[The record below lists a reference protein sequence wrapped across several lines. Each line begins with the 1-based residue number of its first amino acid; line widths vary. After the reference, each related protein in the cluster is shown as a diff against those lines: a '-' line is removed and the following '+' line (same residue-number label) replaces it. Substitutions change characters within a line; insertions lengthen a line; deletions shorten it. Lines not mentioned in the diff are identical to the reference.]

1 MKLASIDIG
10 SNAARLLIAEIK
22 SPTDYS
28 KLNLLRIPLQL
39 GFDVFENGRIS
50 PEKKDLFIK
59 TMKVFKDLMTI
70 YSVEDFR
77 ICATSAMR
85 DAENA
90 EEITQEIKE
99 ITGLEIEV
107 ISGDEEA
114 SILYEN
120 HLSSNLHD
128 EPYQA
133 FVDVGGGSTEITLYG
148 NQKLIKKHSFNIGT
162 IRILNDHSPDEEWQ
176 LMKEFCKTHLKSQP
190 FQLIGSGGNINKIF
204 SMSKMKDGEPVGLNF
219 IKKLHQNLT
228 SLSLDERIKLYNLR
242 MDRAN
247 VIVPALHIYLNIM
260 KWGACKEIYVPK
272 IGLADGMVKKLY
284 ADKYLL
290 SVNFQP

>member
-10 SNAARLLIAEIK
+10 SNAARLLIADIK
-22 SPTDYS
+22 SPTDFS

-39 GFDVFENGRIS
+39 GFDVFETGKIS
-50 PEKKDLFIK
+50 PEKKELFIK
-59 TMKVFKDLMTI
+59 TMKVFKDLMNI
-70 YSVEDFR
+70 YNVEDFR

-90 EEITQEIKE
+90 EEITRVILEN
-99 ITGLEIEV
+99 TGLTVEI

-148 NQKLIKKHSFNIGT
+148 NQKLIQKHSFNIGT

-176 LMKEFCKTHLKSQP
+176 QMKEFCKTHLKSQP

-204 SMSKMKDGEPVGLNF
+204 SMSKTKEGEPVGLNF
-219 IKKLHQNLT
+219 IKKLHQNL
-228 SLSLDERIKLYNLR
+228 SKLSLEQRIRQYNLR
-242 MDRAN
+242 ADRAN
-247 VIVPALHIYLNIM
+247 VIVPALHIYSNIM
-260 KWGACKEIYVPK
+260 KWGDCKEIYVPK
-272 IGLADGMVKKLY
+272 IGLADGIVKKLY
-284 ADKYLL
+284 ADKYHL
-290 SVNFQP
+290 N

>member
-39 GFDVFENGRIS
+39 GFDVFETGQIS
-50 PEKKDLFIK
+50 PAKKEVFIK
-59 TMKVFKDLMTI
+59 TMKVFKDLMDI
-70 YSVEDFR
+70 YKVQDFR

-85 DAENA
+85 DAQNA
-90 EEITQEIKE
+90 SEITHEIKE
-99 ITGLEIEV
+99 LTELEIEV

-128 EPYQA
+128 QPFQA

-176 LMKEFCKTHLKSQP
+176 KMKEFCKTHLKSQP

-204 SMSKMKDGEPVGLNF
+204 SMSKTKEGEPVSLNF
-219 IKKLHQNLT
+219 IKKLHQNL
-228 SLSLDERIKLYNLR
+228 SKLSLDQRIAQFNLR
-242 MDRAN
+242 SDRAN
-247 VIVPALHIYLNIM
+247 VIVPALHIYSNIM
-260 KWGACKEIYVPK
+260 KWGACKEIFVPK
-272 IGLADGMVKKLY
+272 IGLADGIVKKLY
-284 ADKYLL
+284 ADKYHLK
-290 SVNFQP
+290 

>member
-22 SPTDYS
+22 SPTNYS

-39 GFDVFENGRIS
+39 GFDVFESGKIS
-50 PEKKDLFIK
+50 PEKTELFIK
-59 TMKVFKDLMTI
+59 TMQVFKELMEI
-70 YSVEDFR
+70 YNVQDYR

-85 DAENA
+85 DASNSLEVIGKIGN
-90 EEITQEIKE
+90 K
-99 ITGLEIEV
+99 TGLNIEI

-128 EPYQA
+128 SPFQA

-148 NQKLIKKHSFNIGT
+148 NKRLIEKHSFNVGT
-162 IRILNDHSPDEEWQ
+162 IRVLNDHSPDFEWQ
-176 LMKEFCKTHLKSQP
+176 QMKVFCKSHLKSQN

-204 SMSKMKDGEPVGLNF
+204 SMSKNKEGEPVSLNF
-219 IKKLHQNLT
+219 INKMHQILEPLT
-228 SLSLDERIKLYNLR
+228 VDQRIQQFNLR
-242 MDRAN
+242 ADRAN
-247 VIVPALHIYLNIM
+247 VIVPALHIFMHIM
-260 KWGACKEIYVPK
+260 KWGNCNQIFVPK
-272 IGLADGMVKKLY
+272 IGLGDAIVKKLY
-284 ADKYLL
+284 ADKY
-290 SVNFQP
+290 Q